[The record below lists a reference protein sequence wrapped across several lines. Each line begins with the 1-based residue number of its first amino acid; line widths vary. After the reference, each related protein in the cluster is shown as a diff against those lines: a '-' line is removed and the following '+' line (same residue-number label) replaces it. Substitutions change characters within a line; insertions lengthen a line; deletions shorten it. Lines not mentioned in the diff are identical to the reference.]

1 MAGLQ
6 FMKISLV
13 IDTSTPRTIAAIVA
27 DQKEIWSGF
36 HDGATSHGE
45 ALGKLIDEAKNQAT
59 FKSINQV
66 VVGMGPGPFTG
77 LRVGIAFAKTF
88 IGTPY
93 HWGGTTPSGFDCS
106 GFINYIFGNFGFS
119 LSRTSYNLA
128 ELGETV
134 KLENLQ
140 AGDLMFFKGSNPK
153 STTVGHVAMVIEV
166 TPDAI
171 RFIHSANSGVKID
184 NFKTS
189 KYYISRYLKAKR
201 LDYTTYR
208 KD

>member
-1 MAGLQ
+1 MNTLKKVFLCFSLLCSISFGLAQ
-6 FMKISLV
+6 N
-13 IDTSTPRTIAAIVA
+13 TPNNLP
-27 DQKEIWSGF
+27 
-36 HDGATSHGE
+36 ATSGDT
-45 ALGKLIDEAKNQAT
+45 LPTFNNQNSS
-59 FKSINQV
+59 KINSI
-66 VVGMGPGPFTG
+66 
-77 LRVGIAFAKTF
+77 IAFANTF
-88 IGTPY
+88 VGTPY

-140 AGDLMFFKGSNPK
+140 AGDLMFFKGSNAK
-153 STTVGHVAMVIEV
+153 SNSIGHVAMVIEV

-189 KYYISRYLKAKR
+189 KYYISRYLKSKR
-201 LDYTTYR
+201 LDYSDT
-208 KD
+208 KKK

>member
-1 MAGLQ
+1 M
-6 FMKISLV
+6 
-13 IDTSTPRTIAAIVA
+13 
-27 DQKEIWSGF
+27 
-36 HDGATSHGE
+36 
-45 ALGKLIDEAKNQAT
+45 NT
-59 FKSINQV
+59 FKNLFLCFIIVGSLSIGWSQKPVDEKIKSPLDSLPTFNVQNSEKINSI
-66 VVGMGPGPFTG
+66 
-77 LRVGIAFAKTF
+77 IAFAKTF

>member
-1 MAGLQ
+1 
-6 FMKISLV
+6 
-13 IDTSTPRTIAAIVA
+13 
-27 DQKEIWSGF
+27 
-36 HDGATSHGE
+36 
-45 ALGKLIDEAKNQAT
+45 
-59 FKSINQV
+59 
-66 VVGMGPGPFTG
+66 
-77 LRVGIAFAKTF
+77 
-88 IGTPY
+88 
-93 HWGGTTPSGFDCS
+93 
-106 GFINYIFGNFGFS
+106 
-119 LSRTSYNLA
+119 
-128 ELGETV
+128 
-134 KLENLQ
+134 
-140 AGDLMFFKGSNPK
+140 MFFKGSNPK

>member
-1 MAGLQ
+1 M
-6 FMKISLV
+6 
-13 IDTSTPRTIAAIVA
+13 
-27 DQKEIWSGF
+27 
-36 HDGATSHGE
+36 
-45 ALGKLIDEAKNQAT
+45 NT
-59 FKSINQV
+59 FKNLFLCFIIFGSLFNGWGQTPVESIKSPLDSLPTFNVQNSEKINSI
-66 VVGMGPGPFTG
+66 
-77 LRVGIAFAKTF
+77 IAFAKTF

-93 HWGGTTPSGFDCS
+93 HWEGTTPSGFDCS

>member
-1 MAGLQ
+1 M
-6 FMKISLV
+6 
-13 IDTSTPRTIAAIVA
+13 
-27 DQKEIWSGF
+27 
-36 HDGATSHGE
+36 
-45 ALGKLIDEAKNQAT
+45 NT
-59 FKSINQV
+59 FKNLFLFFIIFGSLSNGWGQTPVDSIKSPLDSLPTFNVQNSEKINSI
-66 VVGMGPGPFTG
+66 
-77 LRVGIAFAKTF
+77 IAFAKTF

-119 LSRTSYNLA
+119 LSRTSYNLS